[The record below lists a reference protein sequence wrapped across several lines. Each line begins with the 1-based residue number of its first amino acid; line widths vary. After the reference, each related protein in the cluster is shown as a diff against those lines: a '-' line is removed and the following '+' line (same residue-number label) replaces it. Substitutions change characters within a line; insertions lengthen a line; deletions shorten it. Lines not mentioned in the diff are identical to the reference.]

1 MPAKITQVTEQSPAW
16 RSHIRPGDVLLEVEG
31 HPIKDC
37 LDYRFYS
44 TQKKLHI
51 KLQRGEKV
59 FRLLVIKNDPYEDI
73 GLDFE
78 TYLMDKAQCCH
89 NRCIFCFIDQLPR
102 GMRRT
107 VYFKDDDTRLSFL
120 TGNYV
125 TLTNVSQGDLDRIIE
140 QRISPINISVQATDP
155 ELRIKMLHN
164 KRAGQIMDQIDQLA
178 HHHIEMNCQ
187 IVLCKDINDGPYLE
201 KSIRE
206 LCAYYPHI
214 HSISVVPVGLSK
226 FREKLYPLE
235 PFQKE
240 DARKVI
246 AQVERLQQENLEKLG
261 SRVVFLGDEFYLKA
275 ELPIPSPES
284 YEGYPQLENGVGL
297 MASMR
302 EEFDDGLARLTEE
315 DMARSN
321 AITLATGAAA
331 YRYICNMVDDLKEKC
346 HNLEVNTYCIT
357 NDFFGH
363 TINVVGLVTGQDLV
377 NQLKDKE
384 IHGTLMISSSMLRDE
399 GDMFLDDMT
408 PAQVEEALQV
418 KLITCNNNG
427 YDFIDRLLGR

>member
-1 MPAKITQVTEQSPAW
+1 
-16 RSHIRPGDVLLEVEG
+16 
-31 HPIKDC
+31 
-37 LDYRFYS
+37 
-44 TQKKLHI
+44 
-51 KLQRGEKV
+51 
-59 FRLLVIKNDPYEDI
+59 
-73 GLDFE
+73 
-78 TYLMDKAQCCH
+78 
-89 NRCIFCFIDQLPR
+89 
-102 GMRRT
+102 
-107 VYFKDDDTRLSFL
+107 
-120 TGNYV
+120 
-125 TLTNVSQGDLDRIIE
+125 
-140 QRISPINISVQATDP
+140 
-155 ELRIKMLHN
+155 
-164 KRAGQIMDQIDQLA
+164 
-178 HHHIEMNCQ
+178 
-187 IVLCKDINDGPYLE
+187 
-201 KSIRE
+201 
-206 LCAYYPHI
+206 
-214 HSISVVPVGLSK
+214 
-226 FREKLYPLE
+226 
-235 PFQKE
+235 
-240 DARKVI
+240 
-246 AQVERLQQENLEKLG
+246 
-261 SRVVFLGDEFYLKA
+261 
-275 ELPIPSPES
+275 
-284 YEGYPQLENGVGL
+284 
-297 MASMR
+297 MR